1 MEEGQKLKKGRF
13 RGKQNTKIGEEKVR
27 IDLMN
32 GMEEGGRGK
41 EVERVSYRDGK
52 RKWEGKILKKGGC

>member
-27 IDLMN
+27 IDVMN
-32 GMEEGGRGK
+32 GMEEGGGGK